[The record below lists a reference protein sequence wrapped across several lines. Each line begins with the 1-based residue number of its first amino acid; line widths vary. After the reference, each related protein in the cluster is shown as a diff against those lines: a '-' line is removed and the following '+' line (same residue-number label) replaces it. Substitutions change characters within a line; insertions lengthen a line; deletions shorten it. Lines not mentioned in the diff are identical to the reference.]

1 MLPHHANC
9 CKHTFKHFRTLGQK
23 DSSEP
28 SRKYMELHG
37 RKSHEH
43 AEHMTDDIGTK
54 SSSQW
59 HWHEV
64 SSSRAAS
71 DALSCAGMSVHV
83 SVS

>member
-1 MLPHHANC
+1 
-9 CKHTFKHFRTLGQK
+9 
-23 DSSEP
+23 
-28 SRKYMELHG
+28 MELHG

-71 DALSCAGMSVHV
+71 DALSCAGMRVFTFQSVKLLTELVIRGEKHNRQAI
-83 SVS
+83 SIEQS